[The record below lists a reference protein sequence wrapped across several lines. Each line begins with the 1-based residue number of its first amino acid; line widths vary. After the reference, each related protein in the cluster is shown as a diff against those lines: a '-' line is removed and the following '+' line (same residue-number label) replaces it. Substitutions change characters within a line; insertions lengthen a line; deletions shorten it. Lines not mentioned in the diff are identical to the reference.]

1 MKLKLKTLTAPKE
14 NHAYNV
20 TAERNVGKMIFTDGY
35 LYCVQV
41 SSWRAREKAES
52 EAMRLESDG
61 YNAFIVIA
69 ELPELDGTWYRV
81 RVGYYNTFDEANRI
95 RERVK

>member
-1 MKLKLKTLTAPKE
+1 
-14 NHAYNV
+14 
-20 TAERNVGKMIFTDGY
+20 MIFTDGY

-41 SSWRAREKAES
+41 SSWRARAKAES
-52 EAMRLESDG
+52 EAKRLESDG